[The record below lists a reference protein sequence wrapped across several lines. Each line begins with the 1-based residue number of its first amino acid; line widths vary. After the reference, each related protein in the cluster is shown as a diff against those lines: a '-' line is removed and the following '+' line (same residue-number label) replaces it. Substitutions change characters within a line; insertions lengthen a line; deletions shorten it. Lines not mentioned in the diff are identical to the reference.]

1 MGTQP
6 WIDAP
11 SPIARVGLW
20 RFIMGN
26 SYKFNT
32 ADYEEVLV
40 EAGLDKPLAKA
51 HRVALEEALEQVV
64 TVDKLD
70 QAVARIEAA
79 ISNQSARFDL
89 AIANQNT
96 KFEAALANQARN
108 YVAWVAL
115 IVGVV
120 GALIKFG

>member
-1 MGTQP
+1 
-6 WIDAP
+6 
-11 SPIARVGLW
+11 
-20 RFIMGN
+20 MGN

-40 EAGLDKPLAKA
+40 EAGLDKPMAKA

-70 QAVARIEAA
+70 QAVARIE
-79 ISNQSARFDL
+79 L

-96 KFEAALANQARN
+96 KLEGQTKVFIGVMSLLLALVTA
-108 YVAWVAL
+108 
-115 IVGVV
+115 I
-120 GALIKFG
+120 IKFG

>member
-1 MGTQP
+1 
-6 WIDAP
+6 
-11 SPIARVGLW
+11 
-20 RFIMGN
+20 MGN

-89 AIANQNT
+89 AIANLNT
-96 KFEAALANQARN
+96 KIEGQTKVFIGVMSLLLALVTA
-108 YVAWVAL
+108 
-115 IVGVV
+115 I
-120 GALIKFG
+120 IKFG

>member
-1 MGTQP
+1 
-6 WIDAP
+6 
-11 SPIARVGLW
+11 
-20 RFIMGN
+20 MGN

-70 QAVARIEAA
+70 QAVARIE
-79 ISNQSARFDL
+79 L
-89 AIANQNT
+89 AIANQNAKLEGQT
-96 KFEAALANQARN
+96 KVF
-108 YVAWVAL
+108 
-115 IVGVV
+115 IGVMSLLLTLV
-120 GALIKFG
+120 TAIIKFG

>member
-1 MGTQP
+1 
-6 WIDAP
+6 
-11 SPIARVGLW
+11 
-20 RFIMGN
+20 MGN

-96 KFEAALANQARN
+96 KIEGQTKVFIGVMSLLLALVTA
-108 YVAWVAL
+108 
-115 IVGVV
+115 I
-120 GALIKFG
+120 IKFG

>member
-1 MGTQP
+1 
-6 WIDAP
+6 
-11 SPIARVGLW
+11 
-20 RFIMGN
+20 MGN

-70 QAVARIEAA
+70 QAVARIE
-79 ISNQSARFDL
+79 L

-96 KFEAALANQARN
+96 KIEGQTKVIIGVISL
-108 YVAWVAL
+108 VVAL
-115 IVGVV
+115 VAAIF
-120 GALIKFG
+120 KFT

>member
-1 MGTQP
+1 
-6 WIDAP
+6 
-11 SPIARVGLW
+11 
-20 RFIMGN
+20 MGN

-51 HRVALEEALEQVV
+51 HRLALEEALEQVV

-70 QAVARIEAA
+70 QAVTRIE
-79 ISNQSARFDL
+79 L
-89 AIANQNT
+89 AIANQST
-96 KFEAALANQARN
+96 KMEAALATQARS
-108 YVAWVAL
+108 YLGWVAL
-115 IVGVV
+115 IVGVI

>member
-1 MGTQP
+1 
-6 WIDAP
+6 
-11 SPIARVGLW
+11 
-20 RFIMGN
+20 MGN

-51 HRVALEEALEQVV
+51 HRLALEEALEQVV

-70 QAVARIEAA
+70 QAVARIE
-79 ISNQSARFDL
+79 L
-89 AIANQNT
+89 AIANQST
-96 KFEAALANQARN
+96 KMEAALATQARSN
-108 YVAWVAL
+108 LGWVAL
-115 IVGVV
+115 IVGVI

>member
-1 MGTQP
+1 
-6 WIDAP
+6 
-11 SPIARVGLW
+11 
-20 RFIMGN
+20 MGN

-89 AIANQNT
+89 AFANQNT
-96 KFEAALANQARN
+96 KLEGQTKVFIGVMSLLLALVTA
-108 YVAWVAL
+108 
-115 IVGVV
+115 I
-120 GALIKFG
+120 IKFG

>member
-1 MGTQP
+1 
-6 WIDAP
+6 
-11 SPIARVGLW
+11 
-20 RFIMGN
+20 MGN

-70 QAVARIEAA
+70 QAVARIELA
-79 ISNQSARFDL
+79 IANQSARFDL

-96 KFEAALANQARN
+96 KIEGQTKVFIGVMSLLLALVTA
-108 YVAWVAL
+108 
-115 IVGVV
+115 I
-120 GALIKFG
+120 IKFG

>member
-1 MGTQP
+1 M
-6 WIDAP
+6 
-11 SPIARVGLW
+11 V
-20 RFIMGN
+20 N

-51 HRVALEEALEQVV
+51 HRVALEETLEQVV

-70 QAVARIEAA
+70 QAVARIEQA
-79 ISNQSARFDL
+79 IANQSARFDL

-96 KFEAALANQARN
+96 KMEAALATQAR
-108 YVAWVAL
+108 YYIGWVAL
-115 IVGVV
+115 IVGVI

>member
-1 MGTQP
+1 
-6 WIDAP
+6 
-11 SPIARVGLW
+11 
-20 RFIMGN
+20 MGN

-70 QAVARIEAA
+70 QAVARIELA
-79 ISNQSARFDL
+79 IAIQSTNFAKEMASQSARFDL

-96 KFEAALANQARN
+96 KIEGQTKVFIGVMSLLLALVTA
-108 YVAWVAL
+108 
-115 IVGVV
+115 I
-120 GALIKFG
+120 IKFG

>member
-1 MGTQP
+1 MSSTH
-6 WIDAP
+6 
-11 SPIARVGLW
+11 
-20 RFIMGN
+20 
-26 SYKFNT
+26 YKFDT

-40 EAGLDKPLAKA
+40 EAGLEKPLAKA
-51 HRVALEEALEQVV
+51 HRKALTGALEQVV

-70 QAVARIEAA
+70 QAVVRIE
-79 ISNQSARFDL
+79 L

-108 YVAWVAL
+108 YIDWVAL

-120 GALIKFG
+120 GALVKFA